1 MISGYVDT
9 AGKYTGAEEQKTQLQ
24 QYAASCGLPLERI
37 ICGQGWEEDKLSLV
51 KRGDS
56 LLVADVS
63 VFGRRYE
70 DILNNVRQA
79 AMRGLRL
86 YTVRERLHLDLLL
99 PQPFADSADICLQLY
114 KGILSI
120 RNKDVQDGLLRHGK
134 KRGRPFNGINKSSVL
149 DGREGQIAAALAAGV
164 KKKELAE
171 ELGCGRTTLC
181 LFIKAKKLD
190 VRQDGMPGS
199 RFADGAATGETAGG
213 RAEHG

>member
-63 VFGRRYE
+63 VFGQRYE

-99 PQPFADSADICLQLY
+99 PQPLPTARIYVCSCIKVFCQSATKMC
-114 KGILSI
+114 KTVCSATE
-120 RNKDVQDGLLRHGK
+120 
-134 KRGRPFNGINKSSVL
+134 KS
-149 DGREGQIAAALAAGV
+149 AGAR
-164 KKKELAE
+164 L
-171 ELGCGRTTLC
+171 
-181 LFIKAKKLD
+181 
-190 VRQDGMPGS
+190 
-199 RFADGAATGETAGG
+199 TG
-213 RAEHG
+213 